1 MSRPL
6 LSCAWCGGPT
16 REMMTPHVNNKVC
29 EREQRVGIVA
39 SFAGDEQ
46 AATTVTKKS
55 TL

>member
-6 LSCAWCGGPT
+6 LSLRLCGSPT

-29 EREQRVGIVA
+29 ERERRVGIVA